1 MLRVAN
7 IDNLA
12 PILVEYL
19 YFSRYYTDDLAHKPP
34 TRITQIRLIVQRTTI
49 LQHVPLSDT
58 DTLTDTLTGT
68 LTGVYV
74 PW

>member
-1 MLRVAN
+1 MDTVYSCIHSSFVRLVDNNTIAVNVLDSIYSVKTGAFMLRVAN

-34 TRITQIRLIVQRTTI
+34 TL
-49 LQHVPLSDT
+49 
-58 DTLTDTLTGT
+58 
-68 LTGVYV
+68 
-74 PW
+74 

>member
-19 YFSRYYTDDLAHKPP
+19 YFSRYYTDDLAHKPLHFS
-34 TRITQIRLIVQRTTI
+34 TYN
-49 LQHVPLSDT
+49 T
-58 DTLTDTLTGT
+58 DTFNSPENYDTSARS
-68 LTGVYV
+68 VV
-74 PW
+74 